1 LASVTLRISAN
12 CSVDDANQQRH
23 MQDIFKEEI
32 PRSDERHRNWE
43 MTDQTGL
50 ARLEND
56 RIVSKSS
63 PGRQLYVPVVFL
75 LLIGASF
82 SAFSVVRAI

>member
-1 LASVTLRISAN
+1 
-12 CSVDDANQQRH
+12 
-23 MQDIFKEEI
+23 
-32 PRSDERHRNWE
+32 